1 MALLLRTASDTLRS
15 SVSEANRALSSSLSS
30 SLSPLTL
37 KTQKKLS
44 ITVEQLKE
52 LEKMAIGAALP
63 LDAAR
68 PTGRSRLF
76 TMSAARTYICT
87 NLSL

>member
-30 SLSPLTL
+30 SLSALTL

-44 ITVEQLKE
+44 ITVEHLKK
-52 LEKMAIGAALP
+52 LEKMAIVAALP
-63 LDAAR
+63 LEATR

-76 TMSAARTYICT
+76 YDVGPAD
-87 NLSL
+87 L